1 MATTISCLILLLLQF
16 DFSNSA
22 NIFFIFFDSHLNN
35 LVNLTLLIMLFFN
48 VIIFIKCFLTRRLN
62 GFSDIR
68 NNRDLLV
75 LMFFSIITKLSVFV
89 IFYANKFEKDQEIIN
104 YNISSIPFFYIMH
117 LVLFSMF
124 FIYFFYWGYC
134 QLIEKFDSNHWIV
147 EYLTLFEY
155 RKMKIYTVDNK
166 ITNLSVGNLQLNE
179 LKGVVTINSKLLNL
193 KIFKNYLE
201 SKKCKLNELTLEDIL
216 IIEMLSI

>member
-16 DFSNSA
+16 DFSNST
-22 NIFFIFFDSHLNN
+22 NIFFIFFDSYLNN
-35 LVNLTLLIMLFFN
+35 LVNLIILIMLFFN
-48 VIIFIKCFLTRRLN
+48 VVIFIKCFLTRTLN

-75 LMFFSIITKLSVFV
+75 LMFFSIITKLSVFI
-89 IFYANKFEKDQEIIN
+89 IFYTNKFEQDQETIN

-124 FIYFFYWGYC
+124 FIYFFYWAYC
-134 QLIEKFDSNHWIV
+134 QLIEKFDHDHWIV

-166 ITNLSVGNLQLNE
+166 ITNLSIGTVHLNE

-201 SKKCKLNELTLEDIL
+201 SKKCKLNELTPEDIL